1 MLAIVN
7 TVKSY
12 DFFFSFYLMVIT
24 EYSKFYFQTCSLGS
38 SIVNVTLFHYFGL
51 PEHTIPANAISMND
65 FIRRVRRS
73 HPYSNADLM
82 VVHCTLRQMIIAN
95 GTTHYINNFLY
106 YVNKVTKSRSCAS
119 ISNEQVCIKVLRVA
133 EEYQ

>member
-1 MLAIVN
+1 
-7 TVKSY
+7 
-12 DFFFSFYLMVIT
+12 MVIT

-38 SIVNVTLFHYFGL
+38 SIVNVTLFHYFGW

-82 VVHCTLRQMIIAN
+82 VVHCSASVGRSSTF
-95 GTTHYINNFLY
+95 INLEYMLERIKTEKSQY
-106 YVNKVTKSRSCAS
+106 YF
-119 ISNEQVCIKVLRVA
+119 
-133 EEYQ
+133 